1 MEYAKRI
8 RWSRFVDAA
17 SGRGV
22 ILALDHGLTHGPI
35 AGLESVRKL
44 ANWMQRAMVQG
55 VIAHK
60 GMVQRLGEA
69 GALDRKG
76 VMLHL
81 NGMSSLSPTRDTK
94 EPLTS
99 VQTALALGADA
110 VSIQLNFSDA
120 NYAHN
125 LRLLGE
131 VADQAIRFGLPLLV
145 MMYSAAETNDGDWI
159 ARQRYLIRLA
169 CELGADAVKLEAP
182 RSGEETRLLLDNL
195 SDDIAV
201 FFSGGAKTRDDVL
214 IRLASTAVRNGAAG
228 LCVGRNVFQHPTP
241 GRILARLW
249 DVVLNPDADLEHGP
263 NESAAAMTQPR

>member
-8 RWSRFVDAA
+8 RWSRFVDAT

-35 AGLESVRKL
+35 AGLESVRRL
-44 ANWMQRAMVQG
+44 ASWMQRAMVQG

-81 NGMSSLSPTRDTK
+81 SGMSSLSPTRDTK

-99 VQTALALGADA
+99 VETALSLGADA

-145 MMYSAAETNDGDWI
+145 MMYSAPEIKGSDWI
-159 ARQRYLIRLA
+159 AQQRYLIRLA
-169 CELGADAVKLEAP
+169 CELGADAVKVEGP
-182 RSGEETRLLLDNL
+182 RSGEETRCLLDDL

-214 IRLASTAVRNGAAG
+214 IHLASTAVRNGAAG
-228 LCVGRNVFQHPTP
+228 LCVGRNVFQHSAP
-241 GRILARLW
+241 GQMLERLW
-249 DVVLNPDADLEHGP
+249 DAVLNPEADWEYGQDEP
-263 NESAAAMTQPR
+263 AVAMTQPT